1 MKRSL
6 LAFAILGV
14 IFSNCVVMAEE
25 FDSLQNLTSVQKQKL
40 SQLQFSYK
48 TQIDALETR
57 IMAYQDKLAKAK
69 SDTTKTKEQ
78 IALLTGAYERNIST
92 LETQKKQLEEAMKK
106 SYQSVMTPQQYQQYS
121 TQQIKVQDAFSEFV
135 RTAK

>member
-1 MKRSL
+1 MKKSL
-6 LAFAILGV
+6 LALAIIGI
-14 IFSNCVVMAEE
+14 IFSSNAVMAEE
-25 FDSLQNLTSVQKQKL
+25 FDSLQNLTPTQKQKL

-57 IMAYQDKLAKAK
+57 IMAYKDKLAKAK
-69 SDTTKTKEQ
+69 ADTTKTKEQ
-78 IALLTGAYERNIST
+78 IALLTGAYEKNIST
-92 LETQKKQLEEAMKK
+92 LEAQKKQLEDAMKK
-106 SYQSVMTPQQYQQYS
+106 SYQSVMTAQQYQQYS

>member
-1 MKRSL
+1 MKKIL
-6 LAFAILGV
+6 LTLAILGV
-14 IFSNCVVMAEE
+14 IFSSNVVFAES
-25 FDSLQNLTSVQKQKL
+25 FDSLQNLTPTQKQKL

-57 IMAYQDKLAKAK
+57 IMAYKDKLAKAK
-69 SDTTKTKEQ
+69 ADTTKTKEQ

-92 LETQKKQLEEAMKK
+92 LETQKKQLEDAMKK
-106 SYQSVMTPQQYQQYS
+106 SYQTVMTQEQFQQYS
-121 TQQIKVQDAFSEFV
+121 AQQIKVQDAFSEFV